1 MPMNSAAKG
10 SRAEHRSMAVLESSG
25 YRCTRSAAS
34 RGCWDIVGI
43 SAADVVLVQVK
54 CTNWPGS
61 VEMEALREFVAP
73 LGVRKLIHRWRA
85 RMRLPDVKVV
95 E

>member
-1 MPMNSAAKG
+1 MNTAAKG

-43 SAADVVLVQVK
+43 SASDVVLVQVK
-54 CTNWPGS
+54 CNNWPS
-61 VEMEALREFVAP
+61 AAEMESMKEFPAP
-73 LGVRKLIHRWRA
+73 PATKKLIHRWRHCQH
-85 RMRLPDVKVV
+85 LPDVR
-95 E
+95 EL